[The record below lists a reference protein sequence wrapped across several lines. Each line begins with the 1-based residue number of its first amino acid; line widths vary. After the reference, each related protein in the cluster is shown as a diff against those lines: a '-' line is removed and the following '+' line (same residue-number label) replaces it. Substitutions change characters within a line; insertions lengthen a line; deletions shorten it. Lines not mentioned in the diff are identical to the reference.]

1 MDMEMNNALEPET
14 AAPTPAA
21 PAPVAPAPVTP
32 VPNFTYA
39 PYEPKPLFDLKS
51 SDTAFAVAAV
61 AASVFTSIFGLFG
74 GFALGYSLAT
84 VLMIGVFLVYFAKQ
98 GKVSVSAVVFGVL
111 ALANSVVF
119 VNTTNGSVRFFAFLV
134 GFLLALSCFD
144 GMVNG
149 PSQGNRGSLD
159 VFFAAGSTLG
169 NIAATVK
176 SLFSDKDGGKKTFG
190 KVLLGLLCAVPALI
204 VILPLLMSSDDAFR
218 GMMNNIFD
226 NTASTVFKTV
236 FGVGLSVFVVTY
248 GFSLKARRTVWMPEG
263 KFGGIENVY
272 VISFLS
278 AIAVCYVMY
287 LFSQLAYFFSAFQG
301 FLPNGEI
308 TYAQYARKG
317 FFEMCV
323 IAVINLGLVFAALLL
338 SKKQNG
344 KVCHAIKAITTF
356 ISLFTLLII
365 ATALSKMVLYIGTY
379 GMTVLRLT
387 TSAFM
392 VFLAV
397 VFLSVILRIYCTK
410 INIVKTALI
419 TAGCVILVLGACN
432 VNAVC
437 AKYNYESYMSG
448 KLDSIDVSALYYLGD
463 EGIPYLTELAY
474 DEEEDVALRAQ
485 EYLAE
490 AYIYDYFEDM
500 DDLESFTVDML
511 KQRRRTVG
519 FGHYSIPKAKAY
531 DALYKFLEDN
541 PTFDAESRAYLNLRE
556 NDVFF

>member
-1 MDMEMNNALEPET
+1 MEMENNKALEPESVPHV
-14 AAPTPAA
+14 PT
-21 PAPVAPAPVTP
+21 
-32 VPNFTYA
+32 VPMPNYTYA
-39 PYEPKPLFDLKS
+39 PYEPKPLFDLKGG
-51 SDTAFAVAAV
+51 DTAFAVTAV
-61 AASVFTSIFGLFG
+61 AASVILSIFGLFG
-74 GFALGYSLAT
+74 GFALGYSIAA
-84 VLMIGVFLVYFAKQ
+84 VLMIGTFLVYFAEQAKA
-98 GKVSVSAVVFGVL
+98 SVSAVVYGVL
-111 ALANSVVF
+111 SLANSAVF
-119 VNTTNGSVRFFAFLV
+119 INTTNGSVKFFAFVV

-149 PSQGNRGSLD
+149 PSKGNRGTLD
-159 VFFAAGSTLG
+159 VFFGAASTLG
-169 NIAATVK
+169 NIAAAVK
-176 SLFSDKDGGKKTFG
+176 SLFADKNGGKKTFG
-190 KVLLGLLCAVPALI
+190 KVLLGLLCALPALV

-218 GMMNNIFD
+218 GMMNNIFE
-226 NTASTVFKTV
+226 NTAATVFKTV

-338 SKKQNG
+338 SKKKNG
-344 KVCHAIKAITTF
+344 KVCYALRAITTF
-356 ISLFTLLII
+356 ISLFTLIII

-392 VFLAV
+392 VFLGV
-397 VFLSVILRIYCTK
+397 VFVSMILRIYCLK
-410 INIVKTALI
+410 INVVKTALI
-419 TAGCVILVLGACN
+419 TAGCVIVVLGALN

-437 AKYNYESYMSG
+437 AKYNYESYING
-448 KLDSIDVSALYYLGD
+448 KLNSIDVAAMHGLGD

-474 DEEEDVALRAQ
+474 DENEDVALRAQ

-500 DDLESFTVDML
+500 RDLETFTADTL
-511 KQRRRTVG
+511 KQHRKDKN
-519 FGHYSIPKAKAY
+519 FGHYSVPKAKAY
-531 DALYKFLEDN
+531 EALYKFLEDN
-541 PTFDAESRAYLNLRE
+541 PTFDSESRGYLHLKN
-556 NDVFF
+556 NDEFF